1 MKILLV
7 HNYYQNP
14 GGEDVVFRAESDL
27 LGSAGHDIAQYT
39 VDNADIGRFTKVGL
53 AARTIWNAG
62 AARKLAATVS
72 AGRFEVVHFHN
83 TFPLLSPAVYGAVR
97 GAGAAAVQTLHNYR
111 LMCANALFFRD
122 GHVCEACLGH
132 LPVDAVRY
140 RCYRDSVG
148 ASATVATMQVTHRML
163 GTYDRQVDAFVALT
177 EFARGKF
184 IEGGLPAERVHVKPN
199 FLDPDPGPG
208 EGGGGYALFV
218 GRLTPEKGIRTVLQA
233 WQTLGHDLPL
243 VVLGH
248 GPLSNEVEAATQT
261 TPGVTY
267 LGQRP
272 RDEVL
277 ALAARAEVLIFPS
290 EWYEGF
296 PMTIVEALA
305 VGLPVIASRVGAMQH
320 LITPGRIGEHFT
332 PGDAADLI
340 RAVHRFLG
348 SDRSALRTNARSE
361 FTRQYSRDENLR
373 QLLYIYGRARERH
386 AATS

>member
-27 LGSAGHDIAQYT
+27 LSSAGHDIEQYT
-39 VDNADIGRFTKVGL
+39 VANADIGDSTKVGL

-62 AARKLAATVS
+62 AARKLAATVG
-72 AGRFEVVHFHN
+72 AGSFEVVHFHN

-97 GAGAAAVQTLHNYR
+97 GAGAAVVQTLHNYR

-132 LPVDAVRY
+132 LPLDAVRY

-148 ASATVATMQVTHRML
+148 ASATVAALQVTHRVL
-163 GTYDRQVDAFVALT
+163 GTYDRQVDAFIALT
-177 EFARGKF
+177 DFARDKF
-184 IEGGLPAERVHVKPN
+184 IEGGLPAERLHVKPN

-233 WQTLGHDLPL
+233 WRTLGHDLPL
-243 VVLGH
+243 RILGH
-248 GPLSNEVEAATQT
+248 GPLADEVEAAAQH

-277 ALAARAEVLIFPS
+277 ALAARAEALIFPS

-296 PMTIVEALA
+296 PMTIVEAFA

-320 LITPGRIGEHFT
+320 LITPGHTGEHFT
-332 PGDAADLI
+332 PGDPADLI
-340 RAVHRFLG
+340 RAVQRFLG
-348 SDRSALRTNARSE
+348 RDRAALRANARSE
-361 FTRQYSRDENLR
+361 FMRQYSRDENLR
-373 QLLYIYGRARERH
+373 LLLYIYGQARERY
-386 AATS
+386 AATT